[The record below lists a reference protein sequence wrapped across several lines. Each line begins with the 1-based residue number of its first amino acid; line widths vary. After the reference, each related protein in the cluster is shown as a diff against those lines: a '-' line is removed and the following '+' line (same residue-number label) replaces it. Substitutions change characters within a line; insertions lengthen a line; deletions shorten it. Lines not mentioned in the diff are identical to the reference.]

1 MNMNKQSDNKWRV
14 GSVGKALAILD
25 SFDIHH
31 SEQSLAQISAKIGVP
46 KSTTYNLVKTLLEE
60 GFLRKSSV
68 SQNYLLGLKP
78 FEMGYCVRNSL
89 PIISYAIPIMEDITR
104 ITGEITYLSTVNRD
118 RLIILEGIYP
128 DRRFAAYSTAGKALP
143 LHCCSAGKVILS
155 TLPDSLTQAIT
166 ERGMEQSTPNTIC
179 TQEALA
185 EELSKIRQNGYA
197 VDNEEETLGVRC
209 ASVAVRGSGRRAVG
223 AISISGSVRSV
234 TDEKIIQTL
243 PHLEKAAQF
252 LSRMASAF
260 PAVYFDETY

>member
-1 MNMNKQSDNKWRV
+1 MSTSKQSGNNWKV
-14 GSVGKALAILD
+14 GSVGKALAILN
-25 SFDIHH
+25 SFDIGH

-46 KSTTYNLVKTLLEE
+46 KSTTYNLVKTLLGE
-60 GFLRKSSV
+60 GFLRKSEV

-89 PIISYAIPIMEDITR
+89 PIISYAMPIMEDITR
-104 ITGEITYLSTVNRD
+104 LTGEITYLSTVNRD

-128 DRRFAAYSTAGKALP
+128 DRRFAAYSTAGKTLP
-143 LHCCSAGKVILS
+143 LHCCSAGKMILS
-155 TLPDSLTQAIT
+155 TFPDSLALAIT
-166 ERGMEQSTPNTIC
+166 EGSMVQSTPNTIC
-179 TQEALA
+179 TQDGLLA
-185 EELSKIRQNGYA
+185 ELEKIRANGYS

-209 ASVAVRGSGRRAVG
+209 ASVAVRGGGCRAVG

-234 TDEKIIQTL
+234 TDEKIMRTL

-260 PAVYFDETY
+260 PAVYFDGAY